1 MCKSVISARGR
12 QTREDGHQCEAS
24 LGYTRSVRPVK
35 AAYEN
40 LVSKVKS
47 EVKPPPKG
55 QINKHIRLTQ

>member
-1 MCKSVISARGR
+1 MISAHGR
-12 QTREDGHQCEAS
+12 LTCEDSHQCEAS

-40 LVSKVKS
+40 FVSKVKS

-55 QINKHIRLTQ
+55 KINKHVRLTQ